1 MIQLAQPIA
10 QLVNQLSKLPGI
22 GPKSAQRLAYHIL
35 GLPRQ
40 QADELAHAISNARE
54 RIQQCERC
62 FNFSEG
68 PLCPV
73 CADERRQNGII
84 CVVQG
89 PRDVLSLEKTR
100 EFKGRYHVL
109 CGAIS
114 PMDGIGPDDIR
125 IKELLPRLEAEN
137 VQEVILATSLDVEG
151 EATALYIAR
160 LIKPLGVRVTR
171 IAHGIP
177 VGADLEYADE
187 TTLAKAIEGR
197 REL

>member
-125 IKELLPRLEAEN
+125 IKELLPRLAAED

>member
-54 RIQQCERC
+54 KIQQCERC

>member
-35 GLPRQ
+35 ALPRHR
-40 QADELAHAISNARE
+40 ADELAEAIRNAQEKIR
-54 RIQQCERC
+54 QCELC

-68 PLCPV
+68 PICPI
-73 CADERRQNGII
+73 CADEQRKNGIL

-109 CGAIS
+109 GGVIS
-114 PMDGIGPDDIR
+114 PMDGIGPDDLH
-125 IKELLPRLEAEN
+125 IKELLARLETE
-137 VQEVILATSLDVEG
+137 QIHEVILATSLDVEG
-151 EATALYIAR
+151 EATALYVAR
-160 LIKPLGVRVTR
+160 LIKPLGVKTTR

-187 TTLAKAIEGR
+187 TTLAKALEGR
-197 REL
+197 REI

>member
-54 RIQQCERC
+54 KIQQCERC

-125 IKELLPRLEAEN
+125 IKELLPRLAAED
-137 VQEVILATSLDVEG
+137 VQEVIMATSLDVEG